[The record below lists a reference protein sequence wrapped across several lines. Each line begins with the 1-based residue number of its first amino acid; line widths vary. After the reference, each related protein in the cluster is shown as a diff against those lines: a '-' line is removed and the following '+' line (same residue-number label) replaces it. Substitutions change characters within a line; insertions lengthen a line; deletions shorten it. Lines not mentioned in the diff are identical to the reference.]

1 MHANEHCASR
11 SAIGRKKVE
20 RQRKQWHDGTVFPTA
35 MKHVIKANR
44 IIAASVVLIFLATGI
59 FGVAL
64 VWTSVRGFAVDF
76 YVALALF
83 VAFLFLNLLARQ
95 RVRRFYSRIER
106 SLTKEPKDD
115 PNEPA
120 RFVP

>member
-1 MHANEHCASR
+1 
-11 SAIGRKKVE
+11 
-20 RQRKQWHDGTVFPTA
+20 

-44 IIAASVVLIFLATGI
+44 IMAASVLLIFLATGI

-83 VAFLFLNLLARQ
+83 LAFLFLNLFARQ
-95 RVRRFYSRIER
+95 RVLRFYSRIER

>member
-1 MHANEHCASR
+1 M
-11 SAIGRKKVE
+11 
-20 RQRKQWHDGTVFPTA
+20 
-35 MKHVIKANR
+35 
-44 IIAASVVLIFLATGI
+44 AASVLLIFLATGI

-76 YVALALF
+76 YVALAFFL
-83 VAFLFLNLLARQ
+83 AFLFLNLFARQ
-95 RVRRFYSRIER
+95 RVLRFYSRIER